1 MYRLRTYTVVPAIPE
16 PLSRLRELAY
26 NLWWTWNGD
35 ARDLFRR
42 LDSDLWEEIVGNPVQ
57 FLTHV
62 AQNRLDQAASD
73 PAYLAEMNRVLQAFD
88 TYLAR
93 KAWFARSHPDF
104 TDACIAYFSMEFGI
118 HESLPIYSGG
128 LGILAGDHLKSA
140 SDLGI
145 PLVGVGLMYRQGYF
159 QQRLSSDGWQLEE
172 YPALDFYQMPAT
184 LMRDEGD
191 QPITISLTIGPREV
205 TSQVWKAQ
213 VGRVPLYL
221 LDTDLPENTP
231 EDREITQRLYGGGDE
246 MRIRQE
252 VLLGIGGYRMLNRLS
267 ISPDVC
273 HMNEGHAAFLAIER
287 IRQCMENDNMD
298 FGEAREA
305 VAPSHVFTTHTP
317 VPAGIDHF
325 DSELLKEY
333 LSPYLPAM
341 SLDLDEF
348 TAMGKIDAADSEE
361 LFCMAVLALR
371 LAGKANGVSALHGH
385 VSRKMWHTVWPGAPM
400 EEVPI
405 TSITNGIH
413 IDTWI
418 SPEMSHLLDR
428 YLGPQRIETP
438 EDEAVWRH
446 VEDIPDIELWRVHER
461 RRVAMV
467 AFARRRVKEQL
478 RRRGAPPTEVKAADE
493 ILDPEALTIG
503 FARRFA
509 PYKRGALIFRDA
521 ERLLKILSDEMRP
534 VQIIFAG
541 KAHPRDDKGKEVIK
555 AITSYIKRPE
565 FQRRIIFLENY
576 DITVG
581 RVLVQGVDI
590 WLNNPIK
597 PREASGTSGM
607 KVGPNGGLNFSVL
620 DGWWPEAYD
629 GENGWAI
636 DEGRIYEDPEYRDHI
651 ESEAIYELLEKEIV
665 PMFYDRTAD
674 DLPREW
680 IARMKESMKTLSPM
694 FSTTRMLKEY
704 ANLLYVTAA
713 DRWRCFSEN
722 GFDAAK
728 KLSQW
733 KRSLGEKWESIRI
746 EDVLTD
752 DGTEL
757 PVGAQVNIHA
767 RVHLGDV
774 SPDDVAVELYHG
786 RIDAYGRLVE
796 GNSLSMNC
804 EQHLENGS
812 YRFDG
817 QIPCQRSGHHG
828 YAVRIVPRHANLP
841 HRFDT
846 GLILWG

>member
-1 MYRLRTYTVVPAIPE
+1 
-16 PLSRLRELAY
+16 
-26 NLWWTWNGD
+26 
-35 ARDLFRR
+35 
-42 LDSDLWEEIVGNPVQ
+42 
-57 FLTHV
+57 
-62 AQNRLDQAASD
+62 
-73 PAYLAEMNRVLQAFD
+73 
-88 TYLAR
+88 
-93 KAWFARSHPDF
+93 
-104 TDACIAYFSMEFGI
+104 
-118 HESLPIYSGG
+118 
-128 LGILAGDHLKSA
+128 
-140 SDLGI
+140 
-145 PLVGVGLMYRQGYF
+145 
-159 QQRLSSDGWQLEE
+159 
-172 YPALDFYQMPAT
+172 
-184 LMRDEGD
+184 
-191 QPITISLTIGPREV
+191 
-205 TSQVWKAQ
+205 
-213 VGRVPLYL
+213 
-221 LDTDLPENTP
+221 
-231 EDREITQRLYGGGDE
+231 
-246 MRIRQE
+246 
-252 VLLGIGGYRMLNRLS
+252 
-267 ISPDVC
+267 
-273 HMNEGHAAFLAIER
+273 
-287 IRQCMENDNMD
+287 
-298 FGEAREA
+298 
-305 VAPSHVFTTHTP
+305 
-317 VPAGIDHF
+317 
-325 DSELLKEY
+325 
-333 LSPYLPAM
+333 
-341 SLDLDEF
+341 
-348 TAMGKIDAADSEE
+348 
-361 LFCMAVLALR
+361 
-371 LAGKANGVSALHGH
+371 
-385 VSRKMWHTVWPGAPM
+385 
-400 EEVPI
+400 
-405 TSITNGIH
+405 
-413 IDTWI
+413 
-418 SPEMSHLLDR
+418 MSHLLDR
-428 YLGPQRIETP
+428 YLGPQRVETP
-438 EDEAVWRH
+438 EDEEVWRR

-509 PYKRGALIFRDA
+509 PYKRGALIFRDT
-521 ERLLKILSDEMRP
+521 ERLLKILSGEKRP

-636 DEGRIYEDPEYRDHI
+636 DEGRIYEDSEYRDHI

-665 PMFYDRTAD
+665 PMFYDRGAD
-674 DLPREW
+674 DLPRDW
-680 IARMKESMKTLSPM
+680 IARMKASMKTLSPM

-713 DRWRCFSEN
+713 NRWRCFSEN
-722 GFDAAK
+722 NFDAAR

-733 KRSLGEKWESIRI
+733 KRALGDNWESIRI

-757 PVGAQVNIHA
+757 PVGALVNVHA

-796 GNSLSMNC
+796 GNSLSMKC
-804 EQHLENGS
+804 EQHLEDGA
-812 YRFDG
+812 YLFDG

-828 YAVRIVPRHANLP
+828 YAVRVVPRNANLP